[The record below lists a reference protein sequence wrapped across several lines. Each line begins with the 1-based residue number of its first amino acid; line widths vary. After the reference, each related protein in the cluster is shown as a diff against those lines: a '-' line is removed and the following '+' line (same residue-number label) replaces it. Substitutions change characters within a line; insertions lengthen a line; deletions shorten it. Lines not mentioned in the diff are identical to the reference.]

1 MEKLLQKMQKIG
13 NGNIIMI
20 LLVISALVISGL
32 YSTFSLYTFSE
43 GVSIV
48 DGVKTLRFILG
59 NDTEDYSVMVAPLS
73 SKSVAIT
80 ISNKDELKLKYGIYY
95 YSDDDLKDV
104 EIGYRHSTEY
114 LPNGVI
120 EASRDY
126 IVTIQI
132 ENNSDDV
139 KDIKFGLVYGLENG
153 GDFEL
158 EEGRHFLDKKINFPL
173 NEVPRGSYVEY
184 AGNNG
189 CVEEQCKG
197 VNANKT
203 SDDVD
208 GYCGDDKT
216 NFYHDGWRVAYTR
229 HGSAY
234 IISAGALECIS
245 RDDTKGI
252 DELAK
257 SLNDGALKYC
267 NLDYAYNGV
276 CDKNNSWA
284 MNKQD
289 FYYIVHNKIDNGS
302 CIEKA
307 RDKSCGYNNSVT
319 DIGSYYWVSN
329 IIGDQMVYYNPLE
342 FYYITNPKNVSK
354 GLRPVIRLASSV
366 VVVDG
371 DGTID
376 NPYKLKNTVVAT
388 YEYKVVY
395 NGNGA
400 TSGDV
405 EDSTFITNNEYQ
417 LNKNKFKL
425 DYHFNL
431 DDIAVFDDSYC
442 DDNGCHESSI
452 VKEQNRK
459 AKFLG
464 WSLNMDDKE
473 AMYLDEQ
480 KVTNLSVSSEDVV
493 VNLYAIWDI
502 GINILPDIQKRD
514 GYEVMGWYTEKDG
527 GEKVGNP
534 GDRYTGEKINLYAR
548 WEKKNS

>member
-13 NGNIIMI
+13 NGNIILI
-20 LLVISALVISGL
+20 LFVVFALVISGL

-184 AGNNG
+184 VGNNG

-216 NFYHDGWRVAYTR
+216 NFYHDGWRVY
-229 HGSAY
+229 
-234 IISAGALECIS
+234 
-245 RDDTKGI
+245 
-252 DELAK
+252 
-257 SLNDGALKYC
+257 
-267 NLDYAYNGV
+267 
-276 CDKNNSWA
+276 
-284 MNKQD
+284 
-289 FYYIVHNKIDNGS
+289 
-302 CIEKA
+302 
-307 RDKSCGYNNSVT
+307 
-319 DIGSYYWVSN
+319 
-329 IIGDQMVYYNPLE
+329 
-342 FYYITNPKNVSK
+342 
-354 GLRPVIRLASSV
+354 
-366 VVVDG
+366 
-371 DGTID
+371 
-376 NPYKLKNTVVAT
+376 
-388 YEYKVVY
+388 
-395 NGNGA
+395 
-400 TSGDV
+400 
-405 EDSTFITNNEYQ
+405 
-417 LNKNKFKL
+417 
-425 DYHFNL
+425 
-431 DDIAVFDDSYC
+431 
-442 DDNGCHESSI
+442 
-452 VKEQNRK
+452 
-459 AKFLG
+459 
-464 WSLNMDDKE
+464 
-473 AMYLDEQ
+473 
-480 KVTNLSVSSEDVV
+480 
-493 VNLYAIWDI
+493 
-502 GINILPDIQKRD
+502 
-514 GYEVMGWYTEKDG
+514 
-527 GEKVGNP
+527 
-534 GDRYTGEKINLYAR
+534 
-548 WEKKNS
+548 